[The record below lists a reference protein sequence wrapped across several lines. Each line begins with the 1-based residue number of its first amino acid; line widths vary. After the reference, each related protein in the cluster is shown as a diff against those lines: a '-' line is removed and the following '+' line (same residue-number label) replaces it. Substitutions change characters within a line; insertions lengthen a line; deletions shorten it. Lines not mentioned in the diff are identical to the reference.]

1 MAIYMLSAKIIGRS
15 SGGNAV
21 AAAAYRAGER
31 LEGERCSLDEAGKMT
46 RSREVFDYTNKGGVV
61 DSFIVAPENASQTL
75 TERQSLWQA
84 VEQGERRKDAQL
96 AREMILALPRE
107 LTLQANA
114 ELVRE
119 FVTDELVSRGMIAD
133 VAIHN
138 PMASDGKS
146 NPHAHVMLTMR
157 ELSDDGESFGKKA
170 REWNAAFGN
179 TAGQGSKG
187 GVTASDGLQSL
198 RERWA
203 GAINSK
209 LAAADVLARVSH
221 LSNEAQGLEREP
233 QPKLGKHW
241 HGNTD
246 HASTAHAERDA
257 VRNANT
263 RNGYLRKRRGSSAA
277 RSQNQAQ
284 ELADIA
290 DMEAAL
296 KRGYYRSPDIEPPD
310 AMERWQYGIEQM
322 ASREPEQNP
331 QELER

>member
-1 MAIYMLSAKIIGRS
+1 M
-15 SGGNAV
+15 
-21 AAAAYRAGER
+21 
-31 LEGERCSLDEAGKMT
+31 
-46 RSREVFDYTNKGGVV
+46 
-61 DSFIVAPENASQTL
+61 
-75 TERQSLWQA
+75 
-84 VEQGERRKDAQL
+84 
-96 AREMILALPRE
+96 
-107 LTLQANA
+107 
-114 ELVRE
+114 
-119 FVTDELVSRGMIAD
+119 
-133 VAIHN
+133 
-138 PMASDGKS
+138 
-146 NPHAHVMLTMR
+146 
-157 ELSDDGESFGKKA
+157 
-170 REWNAAFGN
+170 
-179 TAGQGSKG
+179 
-187 GVTASDGLQSL
+187 
-198 RERWA
+198 
-203 GAINSK
+203 
-209 LAAADVLARVSH
+209 LARVSH

>member
-15 SGGNAV
+15 TGGNAV
-21 AAAAYRAGER
+21 AAAAYRSGDR
-31 LEGERCSLDEAGKMT
+31 LEGERCTVGDDGKMT
-46 RSREVFDYTNKGGVV
+46 RKAEVFDYTRKGAVV
-61 DSFIVAPENASQTL
+61 DSFIIAPENASKALRERQTL
-75 TERQSLWQA
+75 WQS

-96 AREMILALPRE
+96 AREIVLSLPRE

-119 FVTDELVSRGMIAD
+119 FVSTELVSRGMIAD
-133 VAIHN
+133 VSIHN

-157 ELSDDGESFGKKA
+157 ELSADGDSFGKKA

-198 RERWA
+198 RARWA
-203 GAINSK
+203 DAINGK
-209 LAAADVLARVSH
+209 LAASGVLERVSH

-246 HASTAHAERDA
+246 HAGDAHRQREA
-257 VRNANT
+257 VRAANARGN
-263 RNGYLRKRRGSSAA
+263 YLRSRRGALA
-277 RSQNQAQ
+277 TGKRNQAK
-284 ELADIA
+284 EIADIA
-290 DMEAAL
+290 DTEAAL
-296 KRGYYRSPDIEPPD
+296 KRGYYRSADISPPD
-310 AMERWQYGIEQM
+310 ALERWQYAIEQM
-322 ASREPEQNP
+322 AQQPEPS
-331 QELER
+331 QEFER